1 MKKSRKVT
9 KLLAETE
16 TLLTDISE
24 ESTWGG
30 KRIAGPGK
38 KVGNP
43 GAQRIKPEDH
53 KKPFSTRLDPELLTR
68 LRSHCRK
75 HGLKQAWI
83 FQQAISDYL
92 DKTE

>member
-1 MKKSRKVT
+1 MTEKK
-9 KLLAETE
+9 A
-16 TLLTDISE
+16 
-24 ESTWGG
+24 TWGG

-38 KVGNP
+38 KIGNP
-43 GAQRIKPEDH
+43 GTQR
-53 KKPFSTRLDPELLTR
+53 KKPGDCKKAFSTRLDPELLTR